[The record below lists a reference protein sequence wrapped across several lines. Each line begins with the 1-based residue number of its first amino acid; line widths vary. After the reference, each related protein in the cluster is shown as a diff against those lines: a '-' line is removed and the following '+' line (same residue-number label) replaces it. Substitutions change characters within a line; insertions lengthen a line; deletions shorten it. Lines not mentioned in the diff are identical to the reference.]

1 MQNQATAKNSKW
13 TILKLLEWTTSYFK
27 SRDVES
33 PRASAEILLAHALHL
48 KRIDLYLRYDQP
60 LCNYE
65 LEKYKALIK
74 RRARREP
81 VAYILGTKEFWSMA
95 LAVTPDV
102 LIPRPETESL
112 VETALGVLADDLHP
126 APRHILDLGTGC
138 GAIALALAF
147 RKPQHLFFAS
157 DLSKAATRIA
167 KHNAKHYGL
176 EGRIHFF
183 VGDWMEPLQEK
194 IQLFDLIISNPPY
207 IPSGDIPE
215 LQLEIYKYEPHSALD
230 GEQDGLGCLRKII
243 GAAHRLLKPH
253 GSLVLEI
260 GHDQKTAVQRV
271 IERCGKYDRV
281 VFSKDYSGMDR
292 VVRMRKKD
300 V

>member
-27 SRDVES
+27 SREVES

-48 KRIDLYLRYDQP
+48 NRIDLYLRYDQP
-60 LCNYE
+60 LCSNE
-65 LEKYKALIK
+65 LERYKALVQ

-81 VAYILGTKEFWSMA
+81 VAYILGAKEFWSME

-112 VETALGVLADDLHP
+112 VETALGVLAGDLHP
-126 APRHILDLGTGC
+126 APGHILDLGTGC
-138 GAIALALAF
+138 GAIALALAS
-147 RKPQHLFFAS
+147 RQPQHLFFAS

-167 KHNAKHYGL
+167 KQNAKRHGL
-176 EGRIHFF
+176 DDRIHFF

-194 IQLFDLIISNPPY
+194 TQLFDLIISNPPY
-207 IPSGDIPE
+207 VPSGGIPE
-215 LQLEIYKYEPHSALD
+215 LQPEIYKYEPLSALD
-230 GEQDGLGCLRKII
+230 GEEDGLGCLRKII
-243 GAAHRLLKPH
+243 GAAHRFLKPR

-260 GHDQKTAVQRV
+260 GHDQKAAVQRV
-271 IERCGKYDRV
+271 IERCGEYDEV
-281 VFSKDYSGMDR
+281 VFSKDYSGIDR
-292 VVRMRKKD
+292 VTRVWKKD

>member
-27 SRDVES
+27 SREVES
-33 PRASAEILLAHALHL
+33 PRTSAEILLAHALHL
-48 KRIDLYLRYDQP
+48 NRIDLYLRYDQP
-60 LCNYE
+60 LCNNE
-65 LEKYKALIK
+65 LERYKALIK

-81 VAYILGTKEFWSMA
+81 VAYIMGAKEFWSME

-112 VETALGVLADDLHP
+112 VETALGVLAGDLLM
-126 APRHILDLGTGC
+126 APRRILDLGTGC
-138 GAIALALAF
+138 GAIALALAS
-147 RKPQHLFFAS
+147 RQPQHLFFAS

-167 KHNAKHYGL
+167 KQNAKRHGL
-176 EGRIHFF
+176 DDRIHFF
-183 VGDWMEPLQEK
+183 VGDWMEPLLEK
-194 IQLFDLIISNPPY
+194 SQLFDLIISNPPY
-207 IPSGDIPE
+207 VPSGGIPE
-215 LQLEIYKYEPHSALD
+215 LQPEIYKYEPLSALD
-230 GEQDGLGCLRKII
+230 GEEDGLGCLRKII
-243 GAAHRLLKPH
+243 GAAHRLLKPR

-260 GHDQKTAVQRV
+260 GHDQKAAVQRV
-271 IERCGKYDRV
+271 IERCGKYDTV

-292 VVRMRKKD
+292 VARMRKKD